1 MYAFELMPAKV
12 HWRERFSGLESNRPC
27 TTIYWTMCIMIS
39 LPRFPSSL
47 PPKVYLL
54 SSCWGK
60 LSLSFINPRNPDAGA
75 KIHLRTGE
83 VLSTKMAFD
92 QLSQAIDEAW
102 ESSAS
107 LVLST
112 LLSEKAKL
120 VSGNQRSE
128 EKNQL
133 PEEFEA

>member
-1 MYAFELMPAKV
+1 MFLPIEFQDQDGPYFEHLNV
-12 HWRERFSGLESNRPC
+12 THITR
-27 TTIYWTMCIMIS
+27 I
-39 LPRFPSSL
+39 
-47 PPKVYLL
+47 
-54 SSCWGK
+54 
-60 LSLSFINPRNPDAGA
+60 SFINPRNPDAGA

-102 ESSAS
+102 ESAAS

-120 VSGNQRSE
+120 VSGSLRPGESSE
-128 EKNQL
+128 LLEDS
-133 PEEFEA
+133 EV

>member
-1 MYAFELMPAKV
+1 MFLPIEFQDQDGPYFEHLNV
-12 HWRERFSGLESNRPC
+12 THITR
-27 TTIYWTMCIMIS
+27 I
-39 LPRFPSSL
+39 
-47 PPKVYLL
+47 
-54 SSCWGK
+54 
-60 LSLSFINPRNPDAGA
+60 SFINPRNPDAGA

-83 VLSTKMAFD
+83 VLSTKMPFD

-120 VSGNQRSE
+120 VPGNLRSGERTE
-128 EKNQL
+128 L